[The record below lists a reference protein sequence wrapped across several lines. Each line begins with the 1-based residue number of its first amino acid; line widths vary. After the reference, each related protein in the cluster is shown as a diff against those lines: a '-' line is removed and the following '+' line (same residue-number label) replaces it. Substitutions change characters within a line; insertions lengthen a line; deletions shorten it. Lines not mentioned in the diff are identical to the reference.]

1 MNITK
6 SQYEFALAKIE
17 ELLPV
22 VSEEAPADDKD
33 AVELSILSDVIIEYE
48 KEHFP
53 IEKPTVAELVGLSL
67 EEKNMT
73 QKQLAEEIG
82 VSPSRISDYVNGR
95 AEPTLKIA
103 SSLCK
108 VLDIQPSEMLGL

>member
-33 AVELSILSDVIIEYE
+33 AVELSILSDVII
-48 KEHFP
+48 
-53 IEKPTVAELVGLSL
+53 
-67 EEKNMT
+67 
-73 QKQLAEEIG
+73 
-82 VSPSRISDYVNGR
+82 
-95 AEPTLKIA
+95 
-103 SSLCK
+103 
-108 VLDIQPSEMLGL
+108 

>member
-1 MNITK
+1 M
-6 SQYEFALAKIE
+6 AKIE

-33 AVELSILSDVIIEYE
+33 AVELSILSDVVIEYE

-53 IEKPTVAELVGLSL
+53 IEKPTVAELVELSL

-73 QKQLAEEIG
+73 QKQLRYLFLCENSEH
-82 VSPSRISDYVNGR
+82 R
-95 AEPTLKIA
+95 AIE
-103 SSLCK
+103 SCQ
-108 VLDIQPSEMLGL
+108 VL